1 MFNCLQSFYMSDLFF
16 EAEKELILAPNKVV
30 EKESVA
36 GDFLN
41 PNLKSKE
48 VLDQV
53 KWVITQRKSEYLA
66 ELLSLKLH
74 KSVAVRRKTAGAVG
88 LLGTLEIIPDIQ
100 EWQVSESDRE
110 TWLILDDCV
119 DRLQRKSK
127 GEDLSHNINVLT
139 VSEALKRVKMAVSE
153 KVFVIEGE
161 LSDVKLN
168 YNMYYFALKDVEDT
182 KIDAYC
188 FSGKVAHFGFP
199 LNEGWSV
206 RATGKFKIDKYSR
219 LRFEIENMQLSG
231 EGEILRNLLLLEE
244 KLDKE
249 GLFDPLRK
257 RTLNILP
264 TKVLLLASSASA
276 ALQDFQKVLNARR
289 RGITIYHLPIK
300 TQGVGAE
307 FEILNNLEM
316 ANILTEKYGIDTVVI
331 TRGGGSKEDLMVFN
345 SEKVVRGIH
354 ALNRPSIVA
363 IGHERD
369 HTLAERVADVRAS
382 TPSNAAELCSVSELE
397 VLSDLQTVIS
407 FCQNFFGTR
416 KQEYLSYTK
425 SMTTIMIGNLLQKIN
440 QNKFLVKSVEQLIFG
455 LIRQAGYETK
465 QSISNCQNLVQQNLR
480 ESKNLVSNL
489 DRSSFAVKDQVREKN
504 QWITNFWQNEM
515 FEVHQRLENTKISL
529 QSTFSTIQLL
539 DPKKVLSL
547 GYAII
552 SQNGKSLERISQI
565 KKGGKLTVQM
575 QDGVV
580 EVGKL
585 V

>member
-1 MFNCLQSFYMSDLFF
+1 MSDLFF
-16 EAEKELILAPNKVV
+16 EAEKEIILSPSKVA

-41 PNLKSKE
+41 SNLKAKE
-48 VLDQV
+48 ALDQV

-66 ELLSLKLH
+66 ELLNLKLH
-74 KSVAVRRKTAGAVG
+74 KSVAVRRKTAEAVG

-100 EWQVSESDRE
+100 EWQLGESDRD
-110 TWLILDDCV
+110 TWLILEDCV
-119 DRLQRKSK
+119 DRLRRKSK
-127 GEDLSHNINVLT
+127 GEDLSHNVNVLS

-231 EGEILRNLLLLEE
+231 EGEILRNLLQLEE

-257 RTLNILP
+257 RTLNTLP

-289 RGITIYHLPIK
+289 RGIIVYHLPIK

-316 ANILTEKYGIDTVVI
+316 ANILTQQYGIDTVVI
-331 TRGGGSKEDLMVFN
+331 TRGGGSKEDLMLFN
-345 SEKVVRGIH
+345 SEKVVLAIH
-354 ALNRPSIVA
+354 SLNRPSIVA

-369 HTLAERVADVRAS
+369 FTLAERAGDVRAS
-382 TPSNAAELCSVSELE
+382 TPSNAAEMCSLSEIE
-397 VLSDLQTVIS
+397 VLSDLQTIAG
-407 FCQNFFGTR
+407 FCHNFFNTR

-425 SMTTIMIGNLLQKIN
+425 SMTNILASNLMQRIN
-440 QNKFLVKSVEQLIFG
+440 QNKFLVKNVEQLIFG

-465 QSISNCQNLVQQNLR
+465 QRIANCQNLVNQNLR
-480 ESKNLVSNL
+480 ESKNLVNNL
-489 DRSSFAVKDQVREKN
+489 DRSVFAIKDQAREKK
-504 QWITNFWQNEM
+504 QWLASFWKNET
-515 FEVHQRLENTKISL
+515 FELHQRFENTKIIL
-529 QSTFSTIQLL
+529 QTTFGTIQIL
-539 DPKKVLSL
+539 DPKKILSL

-552 SQNGKSLERISQI
+552 SQNGKSVEQISQI
-565 KKGGKLTVQM
+565 KKGKKLTIQM

-580 EVGKL
+580 EI
-585 V
+585 

>member
-1 MFNCLQSFYMSDLFF
+1 MSDLFF
-16 EAEKELILAPNKVV
+16 EAEKELILSPNKIV

-41 PNLKSKE
+41 SNLKAKE
-48 VLDQV
+48 ALDQV
-53 KWVITQRKSEYLA
+53 KWVITHRKSEYLA
-66 ELLSLKLH
+66 ELLNLKLH
-74 KSVAVRRKTAGAVG
+74 KSVAVRRKTAEAVG

-100 EWQVSESDRE
+100 EWQLGESDRE
-110 TWLILDDCV
+110 TWLVLEDCV

-168 YNMYYFALKDVEDT
+168 YNMYYFALKGVEDT

-188 FSGKVAHFGFP
+188 FSGKAAHFGFP

-244 KLDKE
+244 KLEKE
-249 GLFDPLRK
+249 GLFDPVRK
-257 RTLNILP
+257 RALNTLP

-369 HTLAERVADVRAS
+369 FTLAEKVGDIRAS
-382 TPSNAAELCSVSELE
+382 TPSNAAELCSISEIE
-397 VLSDLQTVIS
+397 VLSETQSVAN
-407 FCQNFFGTR
+407 FCHNLFSTR
-416 KQEYLSYTK
+416 KLEYINYTK
-425 SMTTIMIGNLLQKIN
+425 SITNYLIANLSQRIG
-440 QNKFLVKSVEQLIFG
+440 QNKLVIKNVEQLIFG

-465 QSISNCQNLVQQNLR
+465 QSIANCQNLVNQNLR
-480 ESKNLVSNL
+480 ECKNLVSNL
-489 DRSSFAVKDQVREKN
+489 DRTIFIFKDQVQEKK
-504 QWITNFWQNEM
+504 QWLSSFWKNET
-515 FEVHQRLENTKISL
+515 FETYQRLENTKINL
-529 QSTFSTIQLL
+529 QATFGSIQIL
-539 DPKKVLSL
+539 DPKKILSL

-552 SQNGKSLERISQI
+552 SQNGRSVERISEI
-565 KKGGKLTVQM
+565 KKGKRLSIQM

-580 EVGKL
+580 EM
-585 V
+585 

>member
-1 MFNCLQSFYMSDLFF
+1 MSDLFF
-16 EAEKELILAPNKVV
+16 EAEKELILSPSKVV

-41 PNLKSKE
+41 ANLKAKE
-48 VLDQV
+48 ALDQV
-53 KWVITQRKSEYLA
+53 KWVITHRKSEYLA
-66 ELLSLKLH
+66 ELLNLKMH
-74 KSVAVRRKTAGAVG
+74 KSVAVRRKTAEAVG

-100 EWQVSESDRE
+100 EWQLGESDRN
-110 TWLILDDCV
+110 TWLVLEDCV
-119 DRLQRKSK
+119 DRLRRKSK

-153 KVFVIEGE
+153 KTFVIEGE

-168 YNMYYFALKDVEDT
+168 YNMYYFALKGVEDT

-257 RTLNILP
+257 RNLNTLP

-276 ALQDFQKVLNARR
+276 ALQDFQKVLGGRR

-369 HTLAERVADVRAS
+369 HTLAEKAADVRAS
-382 TPSNAAELCSVSELE
+382 TPSNAAELCSISEIE
-397 VLSDLQTVIS
+397 VLSETQAVAN
-407 FCQNFFGTR
+407 FCQNLFSTR
-416 KQEYLSYTK
+416 KLEYTNYTK
-425 SMTTIMIGNLLQKIN
+425 SILNYLVANLSQRIS
-440 QNKFLVKSVEQLIFG
+440 QNKLVIKNVEQLIFG
-455 LIRQAGYETK
+455 LIRQAGYQTT
-465 QSISNCQNLVQQNLR
+465 QSLAICQNLVLGQLR
-480 ESKNLVSNL
+480 ESKVLVNNL
-489 DRSSFAVKDQVREKN
+489 DRGVFVIKDQVRERR
-504 QWITNFWQNEM
+504 QWLHNLWQNEM
-515 FEVHQRLENTKISL
+515 FEVHQNLENTKIIL

-552 SQNGKSLERISQI
+552 SQNGKSVERIGDI
-565 KKGGKLTVQM
+565 KKGKKLTIQM

-580 EVGKL
+580 EV
-585 V
+585 